1 MATTLVPNSHSPN
14 EKSRKADQKQGRHRV
29 YEIVPP
35 AAYKSQSQNE
45 FPNDYKA
52 CSKGA
57 EVETREAEREDI
69 EFEIIDGNEFQNRR
83 HREKQSQEYSQD
95 CRNQFV

>member
-14 EKSRKADQKQGRHRV
+14 EKSRKADQKQGRHRIH
-29 YEIVPP
+29 EIVPP

-69 EFEIIDGNEFQNRR
+69 EFKVID
-83 HREKQSQEYSQD
+83 
-95 CRNQFV
+95 